1 MTKTETE
8 TETIKV
14 STLTQSIIISI
25 KKLSVYR
32 MYLSQKK
39 RLKLLLCMALLTANI
54 SFAETILP
62 SQLVDKK
69 GSSTSQPLEVL
80 AVNDQQGADDNWDK
94 YIEYETGSRGYV
106 GIFRFNLPATPSE
119 TIQELTFHAN
129 YRGPEKSFQSWKFQL
144 LNVQTGKW
152 IKIADNRDA
161 ADWAWS
167 DISSIVEDPGKFI
180 NSKNQI
186 TLRYKTRS
194 SVDNSQLDFVAFKT
208 KRSGS
213 NPPEDTS
220 DTPVLDDDPV
230 VTPPPIVT
238 DDGNRWQPVPGLKWQ
253 IQYEGTLDTNLNVDV
268 YNIDLFD
275 KSATDI
281 SELHSKGKR
290 AICYFSAGSF
300 ENWRPDSG
308 AFPASVLGRNLDGWA
323 GEKWLDVRQLD
334 ILIPIMQ
341 TRMELAAQKGCD
353 AVDPDNV
360 DGYSNNTNFPLKYAD
375 QLAYNKALTEVA
387 HSLGLAIGL
396 KNNVDQIKDLVDYY
410 DFAVNEEC
418 FQYDECDAIKPFVD
432 AGKPVFGIEY
442 NLQSSSFC
450 PKANEMNFD
459 FLKKRLSLNAWRE
472 SCR

>member
-1 MTKTETE
+1 MP
-8 TETIKV
+8 
-14 STLTQSIIISI
+14 
-25 KKLSVYR
+25 
-32 MYLSQKK
+32 KK
-39 RLKLLLCMALLTANI
+39 RLIQLLLCMALLTANI
-54 SFAETILP
+54 SFAEIILP

-94 YIEYETGSRGYV
+94 YIEYETGRRGYV
-106 GIFRFNLPATPSE
+106 GIFRFNLPASPGE
-119 TIQELTFHAN
+119 KIQELAFHAN
-129 YRGPEKSFQSWKFQL
+129 YRGPEKSYQLWIFQL

-194 SVDNSQLDFVAFKT
+194 SVDNSQLDFIAFKT
-208 KRSGS
+208 SRSGS
-213 NPPEDTS
+213 NLPGDTS
-220 DTPVLDDDPV
+220 DKPVLDDDPV
-230 VTPPPIVT
+230 VTPLPIIT
-238 DDGNRWQPVPGLKWQ
+238 DNGNRWQPVPGLKWH
-253 IQYEGTLDTNLNVDV
+253 IQYEGTLNTNLNVDV

-275 KSATDI
+275 TSAADI
-281 SELHSKGKR
+281 SELHAKGKR
-290 AICYFSAGSF
+290 AICYFSAGSI

-334 ILIPIMQ
+334 TLIPIMQ
-341 TRMELAAQKGCD
+341 TRMELAAEKGCD

-418 FQYDECDAIKPFVD
+418 FQYDECDALKPFIN
-432 AGKPVFGIEY
+432 AGKPVLGIEY
-442 NLQSSSFC
+442 NLSSSSFC
-450 PKANEMNFD
+450 PAANTMNFD
-459 FLKKRLSLNAWRE
+459 FLKKRLSLDAWE
-472 SCR
+472 SPADKRSKLTIALLPIMGSSNLKRFISLLCLKS